1 MLSKSISASVQP
13 NTENSYDL
21 QSMPTIA
28 AKLMQSE
35 LVHLLCF
42 ALIPVVVLASLTFMV
57 VGNNLAAQKKAEDI
71 AHIQYVQSQMDFII
85 SELDSL
91 NLTFCVNSEIS
102 RTLARAF
109 DLNDSQ
115 AIISL
120 KRICYN
126 YMIPTVAAHDYIHSM
141 YFYSDNSQG
150 MFLTSG
156 GNAVGPV
163 LLSQYG
169 DSSWMDGYQQMLANE
184 LDFFAQHRQFKE
196 YSFESEP
203 LNIITLYRRL
213 YLRNGVIVLNLH
225 QDYFD
230 GMLSSK
236 TTSDSQV
243 LLVANEHHEMIM
255 QGGGSVTF
263 TPEEMIRLCTAADQE
278 LQATTVGGQK
288 WLVTRMPSGNR
299 YNWTYL
305 SLTPMNEAYAF
316 SRNMFLILGLIFVPT
331 VLVCIIVAWRHSKRY
346 CQNAMRLLHTLEAA
360 ERHEAEL
367 TQSEVAREDF
377 YGMVTQRI
385 VQNYA
390 ERNNL
395 RYQLEQ
401 KLRSARDLELCA
413 LRSQIN
419 PHFLF
424 NTLKSI
430 YWMSFSQFGGPNEV
444 SKMIENM
451 TEILEYSLDASDD
464 LASLADEIR
473 NTKAYV
479 DIQHMR
485 YKERFVVEWRYDP
498 ELEKYYTVKMLL
510 QPLVENAIIHGI
522 RWTET
527 KQLHITIVLEKRD
540 DYIELTIIDDGVG
553 IPQQQLEK
561 IVSRLNSHSDEGHI
575 GLYSCNKR
583 LCLTFGE
590 ECGVRIESSEGTR
603 IALRFPCLMNEMR
616 I

>member
-1 MLSKSISASVQP
+1 
-13 NTENSYDL
+13 
-21 QSMPTIA
+21 MPSIA
-28 AKLMQSE
+28 ARLMRDE
-35 LVHLLCF
+35 LVRLLCF
-42 ALIPVVVLASLTFMV
+42 ALIPLTVLTFLTFLV
-57 VGNNLAAQKKAEDI
+57 VGNNLVAQKETEDI

-102 RTLARAF
+102 RTLSRAF

-115 AIISL
+115 AITSL

-141 YFYSDNSQG
+141 YFYANNPQG
-150 MFLTSG
+150 MFLTSSG
-156 GNAVGPV
+156 SNVGPV
-163 LLSQYG
+163 LLSQYEDG
-169 DSSWMDGYQQMLANE
+169 AWIDGYQQMLANG
-184 LDFFAQHRQFKE
+184 LDFFALRRQFKQ
-196 YSFESEP
+196 YRFESEP

-230 GMLSSK
+230 SMLSSK
-236 TTSDSQV
+236 TTSASQV
-243 LLVANEHHEMIM
+243 LLAANEHHEVIM
-255 QGGGSVTF
+255 QGGGSVAF
-263 TPEEMIRLCTAADQE
+263 SPEEMVALCTATAQE
-278 LQATTVGGQK
+278 LQSFTAAGQK
-288 WLVTRMPSGNR
+288 WFVTRMPSDNR
-299 YNWTYL
+299 YHWTYL
-305 SLTPMNEAYAF
+305 SLTPLKEAYAF
-316 SRNMFLILGLIFVPT
+316 SRNIFLLMALIFAPT
-331 VLVCIIVAWRHSKRY
+331 LLVCIVVAWRHSKRY
-346 CQNAMRLLHTLEAA
+346 CRNAMQLLHTLEAA
-360 ERHEAEL
+360 ERHEADL
-367 TQSEVAREDF
+367 SQQDVPNEDF

-401 KLRSARDLELCA
+401 KQRSARDLELCA

-444 SKMIENM
+444 SRMIENM
-451 TEILEYSLDASDD
+451 TEILEYSMDASDD
-464 LASLADEIR
+464 LASLADEIS
-473 NTKAYV
+473 NTRAYV
-479 DIQHMR
+479 AIQHMR
-485 YKERFVVEWRYDP
+485 YKERFAVEWRYDP
-498 ELEKYYTVKMLL
+498 ALEKYYTVKMLL
-510 QPLVENAIIHGI
+510 QPLVENAITHGM

-527 KQLHITIVLEKRD
+527 RQLHIVITLKRQG
-540 DYIELTIIDDGVG
+540 DYIELTISDDGVG
-553 IPQQQLEK
+553 IPEEQLAK

-590 ECGVRIESSEGTR
+590 ECGVHIESREGTV
-603 IALRFPCLMNEMR
+603 ISLRFPCLTNETG